1 MFDLST
7 VYMLI
12 KILMLFVLFMIG
24 KIVYEFV
31 YIPYRY
37 RAIYGKYKN
46 VKMTDKFYPFLG
58 DIRLVMQNEQNNESK
73 FHHFFE
79 ESLQNEGKDI
89 RLFNLGSKTALEVI
103 STKAMDELEKLVP
116 SKIDRDDLIGSPLEN
131 VL

>member
-12 KILMLFVLFMIG
+12 KILMLFAFIMIG

-58 DIRLVMQNEQNNESK
+58 DIRLVMQNE
-73 FHHFFE
+73 
-79 ESLQNEGKDI
+79 
-89 RLFNLGSKTALEVI
+89 
-103 STKAMDELEKLVP
+103 
-116 SKIDRDDLIGSPLEN
+116 
-131 VL
+131 